1 MTITDQ
7 IKILD
12 KKNLQNE
19 ARYDLDKKASIISA
33 CFSKYLDKVEYLTG
47 EGLV

>member
-12 KKNLQNE
+12 KKYLKNKAQ
-19 ARYDLDKKASIISA
+19 YDLDKKYCYDICTI
-33 CFSKYLDKVEYLTG
+33 F
-47 EGLV
+47 